1 MLSGMSRKAIE
12 ITLND
17 TEREQLERWN
27 RGHQTPRALAE
38 RAQIVLLAAQGMR
51 NDAIRERVGGRLARV
66 SKWRRRFAQ
75 GRCAGL
81 ADARRPGQPVKYG
94 VELENR
100 LLAQLDSPPP
110 RGYAAWNGRLL
121 AQALGV
127 PADWVWTTLRRH
139 HISLQRRRSWCIST
153 DPEFTRKAADIV
165 GLYLQPPENA
175 VVLSIDEKPHIQALE
190 RAQGWLRLPDGK
202 ALTGF
207 SHEYK
212 RHGTS
217 TLFAALEVASGQIKA
232 GHFHRRRRR
241 DFLAF
246 MNEVEAAY
254 PQRELHVIVDNLNT
268 HKPKRDRWLR
278 QHPRVHLHFTPTHAS
293 WLNQVEVWFS
303 LLARQALR
311 GASFTSIRQ
320 LREAIDAFITVY
332 NPQAVP
338 FEWTQREVRS
348 VAPKHKYAYFNN

>member
-1 MLSGMSRKAIE
+1 MLVGMSRRALE
-12 ITLND
+12 ITLTD
-17 TEREQLERWN
+17 TEREQLERWS
-27 RGHQTPRALAE
+27 RGHQTPRSLAE
-38 RAQIVLLAAQGMR
+38 RAQIVLLAGQGMR
-51 NDAIRERVGGRLARV
+51 NDAIREKLGCRLARV

-81 ADARRPGQPVKYG
+81 SDAPRPGQPIKYG
-94 VELENR
+94 RESEKR
-100 LLAQLDSPPP
+100 LLAQLDTPPP
-110 RGYAAWNGRLL
+110 RGYAAWNGRRL

-127 PADWVWTTLRRH
+127 STDWVWATLRRYD
-139 HISLQRRRSWCIST
+139 ISLQRRRSWCIST

-165 GLYLQPPENA
+165 GLYLHPPENA
-175 VVLSIDEKPHIQALE
+175 VVLSVDEKPHIQALE

-217 TLFAALEVASGQIKA
+217 TLFAALEVASGQVKA

-246 MNEVEAAY
+246 MNEVVAAY
-254 PQRELHVIVDNLNT
+254 RRRELHVIVDNLNT
-268 HKPKRDRWLR
+268 HKPKQDRWLR
-278 QHPRVHLHFTPTHAS
+278 QHPQVHLHFTPTHAS

-303 LLARQALR
+303 LLARQTLR
-311 GASFTSIRQ
+311 GASFTSVRQ
-320 LREAIDAFITVY
+320 LREAMDAFIDAY

-338 FEWTQREVRS
+338 FEWTKREVRP
-348 VAPKHKYAYFNN
+348 VEPKYKYAYLRN